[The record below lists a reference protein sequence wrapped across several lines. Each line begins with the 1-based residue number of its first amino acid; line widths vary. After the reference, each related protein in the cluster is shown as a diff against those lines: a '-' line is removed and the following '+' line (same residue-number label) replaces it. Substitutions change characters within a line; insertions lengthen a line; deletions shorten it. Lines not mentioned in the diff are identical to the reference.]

1 MVASARPVGKMIR
14 KRPLSPA
21 ARESAESAPLPGP
34 EAGPGEAALLV
45 HDVRNLLQ
53 AAHGHAEVLECEIVA
68 EDQRERLRAI
78 RQSVAFAASLCE
90 DLLAAAE
97 SGRKAPFEDVDLGT
111 VATSA
116 TAAFRA
122 RSGDAVP
129 IQFAGP
135 DERVFVRG
143 RPSEIER
150 AVLNL
155 MWNALDAMKQ
165 AQVAEPRLDLSWGR
179 GDRGAF
185 FQVRDYGPGLPG
197 GKLGQLAQPFR
208 SSHGGGAKVRG
219 LGLTG
224 VRRILEE
231 HHGLLE
237 AGAPAAGPGAVL
249 RLQFGVQRELE
260 FGQ

>member
-1 MVASARPVGKMIR
+1 MIR
-14 KRPLSPA
+14 KRPPSPS
-21 ARESAESAPLPGP
+21 ARESAESAPLPAP

-53 AAHGHAEVLECEIVA
+53 AAYGHSEFLECEIQD
-68 EDQRERLRAI
+68 EPQRQRLRAI

-90 DLLAAAE
+90 NLLATAAT
-97 SGRKAPFEDVDLGT
+97 GRKAPFEEVDLGT
-111 VATSA
+111 AATSA

-122 RSGDAVP
+122 QSGDGVQ

-135 DERVFVRG
+135 PERVLVRG

-155 MWNALDAMKQ
+155 MWNALEAMNQ

-179 GDRGAF
+179 NGRGAF
-185 FQVRDYGPGLPG
+185 FEVRDYGPGLPD

-219 LGLTG
+219 LGLTFVKG
-224 VRRILEE
+224 ILQE
-231 HHGLLE
+231 HHGRLE
-237 AGAPAAGPGAVL
+237 SGMPAAGPGAVL